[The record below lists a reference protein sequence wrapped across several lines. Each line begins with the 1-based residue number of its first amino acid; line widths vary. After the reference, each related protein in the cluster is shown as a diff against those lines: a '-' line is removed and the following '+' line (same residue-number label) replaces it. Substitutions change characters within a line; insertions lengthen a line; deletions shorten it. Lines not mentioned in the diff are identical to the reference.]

1 MNVQH
6 KYTFLLWL
14 LVLLS
19 VAGIA
24 QNPNAAQ
31 TAAGRMLDQHK
42 QPLEGVEILVQEKT
56 SGITTGADGRFS
68 IDCNT
73 NDVLIFKKKG
83 YNTLQKP
90 AVELTG
96 VDIVMIASLID
107 AGDDDNVYI
116 PFGVRKKRAV
126 SASISSVKGTNL
138 PQIPLSTLN
147 NALAGRIPGLYV
159 QQTGSRPG
167 TDDATFLV
175 RGRSS
180 YNSGQQP
187 LVLVDGVERDFV
199 NMDLNEIESISVLKD
214 AASLSWYGMNAA
226 NGVLYVTTR
235 RGSPSTTKISLDVQG
250 GVQTPVD
257 MVKPLDSYNYA
268 LMYNQALQNNG
279 SAPRYSQAALDA
291 YKNGSD
297 PYKYP
302 NNNLPDMFFKKGSPV
317 QRYVMTISGGN
328 AFARYFTLLSYYNQ
342 DGLYKGGYNDKYKA
356 NANYKRYNFRTNLDM
371 RLNKNL
377 DVVLDIGGRVENLRY
392 PGSGTGSF
400 NTTVFTTPSNAFPI
414 KNADGSYGG
423 SSLFRSNP
431 LAMLSEGGSITD
443 LYRTLLAT
451 LKVRQ
456 KLDFITKGLS
466 ANVFYTY
473 DITGMYQSGFDQAY
487 EVYEQNSAGT
497 GYTRYGTKAPLNYR
511 STSFSGNVRNN
522 EFWGGFD
529 YDRNFS
535 DHGFNFTTRFQT
547 AVSAAPGR
555 LDNTSITYA
564 NRLSY
569 NYKQRYFADVVAT
582 YGGSQNFAPGK
593 RFGWFP
599 AVSAAWIISDES
611 FMRKLAFLDYLKLR
625 GSVGLVGN
633 GGVSTRRFAYRDY
646 YTRGGSQYF
655 FGTGYSAVS
664 NTSELELAN
673 PDLTW
678 EKAVKSS
685 IGFDTRLFS
694 QALSLSFDY
703 FSEERRDLL
712 TSALLPNILG
722 QGTVNV
728 NAGKARYRG
737 FEAGATY
744 EKNIGKMRV
753 AINANYTY
761 AKSTILALNE
771 EAGLPA
777 YQKQV
782 GYSIGG
788 VQQGADY
795 VRRFLLAEGIF
806 QNQAEIDAAPVQR
819 FSGIVKPGDIRYK
832 DINNDGVIDNLD
844 YVMTNY
850 SDVPRSYYGF
860 GATVSWN
867 HFDLS
872 LQFQGVEGRTI
883 QINDLINAGT
893 SATGYINQFS
903 PDSWTSDK
911 TNALWPRMAIAD
923 RGNNTVSST
932 YWLRSGDYLRLKTAE
947 LGYNLSAASLKRIR
961 ITGCRFYISGFN
973 LLTFSKIKDLPF
985 DPEMPAAGYGSSYP
999 YLRTFTAGL
1008 NVNF

>member
-1 MNVQH
+1 MNPRY
-6 KYTFLLWL
+6 KYNCLLWL
-14 LVLLS
+14 LLLITA
-19 VAGIA
+19 VGRA
-24 QNPNAAQ
+24 QTPNAAL
-31 TAAGRMLDQHK
+31 TASGKVLDQHK
-42 QPLEGVEILVQEKT
+42 NPLAGVEILIQEKT
-56 SGITTGADGRFS
+56 SGIATGTDGSFS
-68 IDCNT
+68 FDCNT
-73 NDVLIFKKKG
+73 NDVIIFKKKG

-90 AVELTG
+90 ATELTG
-96 VDIVMIASLID
+96 GAIAMQLSLVDG
-107 AGDDDNVYI
+107 GDDDNVYI
-116 PFGVRKKRAV
+116 PFGTRKKRAV
-126 SASISSVKGTNL
+126 SASISSVKSAAL

-180 YNSGQQP
+180 YNSNQQP
-187 LVLVDGVERDFV
+187 LVLVDGVERDFI

-235 RGSPSTTKISLDVQG
+235 RGSPSATKISLDVQG
-250 GVQTPVD
+250 GIQTPVN

-279 SAPRYSQAALDA
+279 SAPRYDQVALDA
-291 YKNGSD
+291 YKNGTD

-302 NNNLPDMFFKKGSPV
+302 NNNLPDEFFKKGSAV

-328 AFARYFTLLSYYNQ
+328 SFARYFTLLSYYNQ
-342 DGLYKGGYNDKYKA
+342 DGLYKGGHNDKYKA

-377 DVVLDIGGRVENLRY
+377 DVTLDVGGRVENLRY
-392 PGSGTGSF
+392 PGAGTGGF
-400 NTTVFTTPSNAFPI
+400 NTAVFTTPSNAFPI
-414 KNADGSYGG
+414 KNSDGSYGG
-423 SSLFRSNP
+423 SSLFRNNP
-431 LAMLSEGGSITD
+431 LAMLSEDGSITD

-466 ANVFYTY
+466 ANVYYSY
-473 DITGMYQSGFDQAY
+473 DITGMYQSGFDQDY
-487 EVYEQNSAGT
+487 EVYELNSSGT
-497 GYTRYGTKAPLNYR
+497 YTRYGTKAPLTYR
-511 STSFSGNVRNN
+511 NTTFSGNVRNN

-529 YDRNFS
+529 YDRSFGE
-535 DHGFNFTTRFQT
+535 HTFNFTTRAQA

-555 LDNTSITYA
+555 LDNRRITYA

-599 AVSAAWIISDES
+599 AASAAWIISDES
-611 FMRKLAFLDYLKLR
+611 FMRKISFLDYLKLR
-625 GSVGLVGN
+625 GSIGVVGN
-633 GGVSTRRFAYRDY
+633 DGISARRYAYRDY
-646 YTRGGSQYF
+646 FTRGGSQYF

-664 NTSELELAN
+664 NTTELELAN

-678 EKAVKSS
+678 ERATKTS
-685 IGFDTRLFS
+685 IGFDTKLFH
-694 QALSLSFDY
+694 QSLSISADY
-703 FSEERRDLL
+703 FHEKRTDLL

-722 QGTVNV
+722 QGTVNI
-728 NAGKARYRG
+728 NAGEAKYSG
-737 FEAGATY
+737 FEVGATY
-744 EKNIGKMRV
+744 EKSFNKVHIAFNG
-753 AINANYTY
+753 NFTY
-761 AKSTILALNE
+761 AKSTIIALNE
-771 EAGLPA
+771 EAGLPG

-782 GYSIGG
+782 GYNIGSVVMG
-788 VQQGADY
+788 SDY
-795 VRRFLLAEGIF
+795 IKKFLVAEGVF

-819 FSGIVKPGDIRYK
+819 FSGVVRPGDIRYK
-832 DINNDGVIDNLD
+832 DINGDHQIDNLD
-844 YVMTNY
+844 YIMTNY
-850 SDVPRSYYGF
+850 SDVPKSYYGF
-860 GATVSWN
+860 GITVSYD

-872 LQFQGVEGRTI
+872 CQFQGVEGRTI
-883 QINDLINAGT
+883 QINDLINSGT
-893 SATGYINQFS
+893 SATGYVNQFS
-903 PDSWTSDK
+903 PDSWAADK
-911 TNALWPRMAIAD
+911 AATALWPRMAISD
-923 RGNNTVSST
+923 RGNNTVNST

-947 LGYNLSAASLKRIR
+947 LGYTFPSAFLKRVKIAQ
-961 ITGCRFYISGFN
+961 CRFYLSGFN

-985 DPEMPAAGYGSSYP
+985 DPEMPGAGYGSTYP